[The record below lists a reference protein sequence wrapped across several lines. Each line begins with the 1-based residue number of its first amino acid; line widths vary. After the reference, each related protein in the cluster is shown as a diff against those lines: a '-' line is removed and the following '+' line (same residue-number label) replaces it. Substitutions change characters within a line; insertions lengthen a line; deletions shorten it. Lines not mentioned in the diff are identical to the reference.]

1 VLPERGLENRIDR
14 GRKVGRNHGF
24 HHQLCPQ
31 CLHLRP
37 QRRRFVGR
45 QHDRRR
51 HDPAALAQRAQQLD
65 AVHPRHPV
73 IQDDRVVVVAA
84 GTEQVARGRAVRR
97 LVETKARRAQHGGE
111 REPDQGLILGQQH
124 PCAAMAHRHGLGQGA
139 PAAWCT
145 GLVCAGPLA
154 RDVEAKGAAGT
165 GGTFRVDAAA
175 EGLGDMPAEP
185 EPEPDAARRGLRR
198 RRSALVEGLEDARQV
213 FLRDADAVVAHGDDD
228 LVGRTAVHLDADQA
242 VLHVAVG
249 VADQV
254 VEHLPEAG
262 RVGVHDRGTAG
273 GDRHRHRVPGTQGR
287 CDRLQRAGD
296 DAVDLQSL
304 ARAVHRDA
312 RLGPRQDQQLFDQV
326 Q

>member
-1 VLPERGLENRIDR
+1 MLPERGLENRIDR

-228 LVGRTAVHLDADQA
+228 LFRGPAINLDADQA

-254 VEHLPEAG
+254 VEHLANPR
-262 RVGVHDRGTAG
+262 RVGVC
-273 GDRHRHRVPGTQGR
+273 RHGLGPEYRHVQRIAGTQGR
-287 CDRLQRAGD
+287 LDRRQCLSDHRI
-296 DAVDLQSL
+296 DLHAL
-304 ARAVHRDA
+304 TRAVNRDT
-312 RLGPRQDQQLFDQV
+312 
-326 Q
+326 